1 MQIVHRAR
9 DRRTGKVTAII
20 IANRMSGPNRST
32 RNGYFIFFGTIK
44 LIKLIKL
51 MKLIIIITM
60 STIDT
65 IRRTRE
71 STIRGGKRCL
81 FGEGRTA

>member
-20 IANRMSGPNRST
+20 IADRMNGPNRSS
-32 RNGYFIFFGTIK
+32 RNRYIIFFDIIK
-44 LIKLIKL
+44 LINTKGKLI
-51 MKLIIIITM
+51 

-65 IRRTRE
+65 IRHTGR
-71 STIRGGKRCL
+71 STIRAGMKYPSD
-81 FGEGRTA
+81 EGRTA